1 MAETPLLRHEGKYA
15 RLSCLVGYRLLS
27 LLNTHSNE
35 LTYLLE
41 YRRTGTNNLTSN
53 QIFIKKKLNLT
64 NFMANCCVFCCK
76 EMLMVYNKQCV
87 LVAST
92 T

>member
-53 QIFIKKKLNLT
+53 QIFIKKKIK
-64 NFMANCCVFCCK
+64 F
-76 EMLMVYNKQCV
+76 NKFHGQLLCF
-87 LVAST
+87 LLQGDADG
-92 T
+92 